1 MTEMIKQT
9 LLKKRDYEAEHRFL
23 QQYLSDNRHKNTV
36 RQEERLSFL
45 AQQIKDI
52 SVWMDLLTEDEAFVI
67 KRHLFDGVDIPRITI
82 EYRERW
88 GDEFGKTDRTIKAY
102 QRKALQ
108 NEDTRLLHETGVSSA
123 GTNSFG
129 FECSNNTSEIIKR
142 HDDQQNFQRHIPS
155 IKQ

>member
-1 MTEMIKQT
+1 MTDLIKQT
-9 LLKKRDYEAEHRFL
+9 LLKKRDYEAEFRFL
-23 QQYLSDNRHKNTV
+23 QQYLSDNRHKNAV

-45 AQQIKDI
+45 EQQLHSI
-52 SVWMDLLTEDEAFVI
+52 SVWMELLTEDEAFVI

-108 NEDTRLLHETGVSSA
+108 KIA
-123 GTNSFG
+123 SF
-129 FECSNNTSEIIKR
+129 EHMKKNLMDE
-142 HDDQQNFQRHIPS
+142 
-155 IKQ
+155 